1 MLYHRAF
8 AGNNSRLIGDEM
20 RTYTNPAVCT
30 CAVSL
35 LASPDKIKS
44 TFHVERIAY
53 VLHET
58 QERRADPRHRR
69 DRSMAIFH
77 MHVKNLSRAKGAG
90 RTAPGAA
97 AYRAGE
103 KIYDVATGLTHDYTR
118 KSGIVHAE
126 IVLPAGAPDRLR
138 DRATLWNEVEAS
150 EKRVNSRVARE
161 VEIALP
167 TELSTDQQ
175 IELVREYAA
184 IFAADGMCADVCI
197 HHKHD
202 ENPHAHILLTT
213 REIDPK
219 TGEIGQKRRDWNDQ
233 KKLEGWRESWATLT
247 NAALERAGRP
257 ERIDHRTLEA
267 QGIDRRPT
275 IHTGRNP
282 AKIAANNAIKEQNA
296 KLEDIDKQL
305 EELRAD
311 DGMTGRPIGELVKE
325 YQSAMKYND
334 AIIKETTR
342 ERSEIIEANA
352 QHEIDQIER
361 DHREKMKEI
370 EEEREEIAERIRTI
384 SDEEYEGY
392 KPPRRGLLRRIDYE
406 AIDAEV
412 EELTTRDEEL
422 NRRAAAATKETEDK
436 RSEIIARATERY
448 DATHDDLKEIEA
460 ARERLS
466 KQTDQFKQIENV
478 IEKIREKEQRE
489 KEEREQRE
497 KEARMKAEEERRKN
511 MTTEEMKKEISDYV
525 TKKNAY
531 IMEKVNALPMSQLSS
546 RRDVS
551 IRAGAD
557 FDKQHEEEAASIAA
571 MRKVIKEREP
581 KQPTK
586 KTRSRD
592 DFER

>member
-1 MLYHRAF
+1 
-8 AGNNSRLIGDEM
+8 
-20 RTYTNPAVCT
+20 
-30 CAVSL
+30 
-35 LASPDKIKS
+35 
-44 TFHVERIAY
+44 
-53 VLHET
+53 
-58 QERRADPRHRR
+58 
-69 DRSMAIFH
+69 MAIFH

-118 KSGIVHAE
+118 KSGIAHAE
-126 IVLPAGAPDRLR
+126 IILPAGAPERLK
-138 DRATLWNEVEAS
+138 DRATLWNEVEAA

-161 VEIALP
+161 IEVALP

-219 TGEIGQKRRDWNDQ
+219 TGEIGAKRRDWNDQ

-282 AKIAANNAIKEQNA
+282 MKIAANNAIKEQNA
-296 KLEDIDKQL
+296 KLAEIDAQL
-305 EELRAD
+305 AELETERTTKRPRAEVIEEH
-311 DGMTGRPIGELVKE
+311 E
-325 YQSAMKYND
+325 QAMKYND
-334 AIIKETTR
+334 TFITETTR
-342 ERSEIIEANA
+342 ERLERIEANA
-352 QHEIDQIER
+352 QHAIDQADR
-361 DHREKMKEI
+361 DHQKTIDAIK
-370 EEEREEIAERIRTI
+370 EEREAIAEQIRELT
-384 SDEEYEGY
+384 DEEYEGY
-392 KPPRRGLLRRIDYE
+392 NPPRKFLFFVDE
-406 AIDAEV
+406 DEV
-412 EELTTRDEEL
+412 ERRMEKLTTRDEKLEK
-422 NRRAAAATKETEDK
+422 AADTARKENEK
-436 RSEIIARATERY
+436 EKAEIIARATERY

-460 ARERLS
+460 ARERLTRQTERHKGYIERREAAIQ
-466 KQTDQFKQIENV
+466 KQRE
-478 IEKIREKEQRE
+478 EKERE
-489 KEEREQRE
+489 RQKLE
-497 KEARMKAEEERRKN
+497 EARRKAEEERRKT
-511 MTTEEMKKEISDYV
+511 MTTEEMKKEIGDYI
-525 TKKNAY
+525 TEKNAY
-531 IMEKVNALPMSQLSS
+531 IMEKVNALTMDQLSR

-551 IRAGAD
+551 IKAGED
-557 FDKQHEEEAASIAA
+557 FDARDEIKAASIREMKKIVA
-571 MRKVIKEREP
+571 EREP
-581 KQPTK
+581 QPKK